1 MLLKQMIEDA
11 KAHHRSGVVLTCKE
25 QLVHYY
31 ARFGF
36 VDEGVSDSS
45 HGGVVWHQMR
55 LVL

>member
-1 MLLKQMIEDA
+1 MALMEDLDA
-11 KAHHRSGVVLTCKE
+11 VT
-25 QLVHYY
+25 LVDGSEII
-31 ARFGF
+31 GF